1 MTIQEAINSAR
12 QLRSTEITNDEMIG
26 WLSTHDQQLYNRV
39 LRNYGE
45 AQPEKLPY
53 PDWLAGHTGL
63 TLDDVEL
70 MLPDTY
76 ALTMYPLYLVMM
88 IDLHHADYD
97 RYNNDAILYNQY
109 ENEMR
114 KDYSREK
121 MWNPPRPDGW
131 PEDAPWDG
139 RIDVKF

>member
-12 QLRSTEITNDEMIG
+12 RLRSTEITNDEMIG

-45 AQPEKLPY
+45 TQPEKLPY
-53 PDWLAGHTGL
+53 PDWIAAHTGS
-63 TLDDVEL
+63 TRDDVEL

-114 KDYSREK
+114 KDYSRERL
-121 MWNPPRPDGW
+121 WNPPRPDGW

>member
-1 MTIQEAINSAR
+1 MTIQEAISSAR
-12 QLRSTEITNDEMIG
+12 RLRSTEITNDEMIG

-53 PDWLAGHTGL
+53 PDWLAAHTGS
-63 TLDDVEL
+63 TAADVEL

-109 ENEMR
+109 EVEMR
-114 KDYSREK
+114 KDYSRER

>member
-1 MTIQEAINSAR
+1 MTIQEAISSAR
-12 QLRSTEITNDEMIG
+12 RLRSTEITNDEMIG

-53 PDWLAGHTGL
+53 PDWIAAHTGS
-63 TLDDVEL
+63 TRDDVEL

-114 KDYSREK
+114 KDYSRERL
-121 MWNPPRPDGW
+121 WNPPRPDGW

>member
-1 MTIQEAINSAR
+1 MTIQEAISSAR
-12 QLRSTEITNDEMIG
+12 RLRSTEITNDEMIG

-63 TLDDVEL
+63 TRDDVEL

-109 ENEMR
+109 EVEMR
-114 KDYSREK
+114 KDYSRGRL
-121 MWNPPRPDGW
+121 WNPPRPDGW